1 MTKVKAFIFD
11 AYGTLFDVHS
21 VVEACNELF
30 PGRGQQISE
39 VWRHKQIEYSFLR
52 QLMGRYRTF
61 YEITRDSLR
70 YACRSLEVDLSEEK
84 EEQLLNEYLHLA
96 HYDEVEEVL
105 QKLQSKTVAI
115 FSNGSHDMLH
125 PLVENSTL
133 SGLFDAVLSVDE
145 VRQYKPTP
153 MSYTLVLERLHVKRE
168 EVLFMSSNTWD
179 ITGAKSFGFQTAW
192 INRKGI
198 AEEELGISPDFEY
211 KDLRGILEHL

>member
-1 MTKVKAFIFD
+1 MAKVKAFVFD

-21 VVEACNELF
+21 VIEACNELF
-30 PGRGQQISE
+30 PRKGQQISE

-52 QLMGRYRTF
+52 QLMGRYCTF

-70 YACRSLEVDLSEEK
+70 YACRSLEVDLSKEK

-96 HYDEVEEVL
+96 HYAEVEEVL
-105 QKLQSKTVAI
+105 QKLQGKTVAI
-115 FSNGSHDMLH
+115 FSNGSYDMLQ

-133 SGLFDAVLSVDE
+133 SELFDAVLSVDE
-145 VRQYKPTP
+145 VKQYKPTP
-153 MSYTLVLERLHVKRE
+153 MSYSLVLERLDVKRE

-198 AEEELGISPDFEY
+198 TEEELGISPDFEY
-211 KDLRGILEHL
+211 KNLRGILEHI